1 LRHWIWSVLIACAAM
16 AALARD
22 AGAQQPAAERLPDAA
37 LVAQAERLPA
47 ADDAGDSD
55 DQATGSSTDDR
66 LRDLEL
72 RLEEQRAISEGM
84 RLDFER
90 RLATPPPP
98 PERPPYVVG
107 TVLGMVPIWNNGL
120 EFRSLNKDYYFHIG
134 GRTQL
139 DFVDLSSPN
148 PTDALINTQQRP
160 NDGLQQAVDM
170 RRGRLRAEGSMYEF
184 SEWCVEY
191 NFVNNAVVQ
200 APNTTAPQL
209 PNGNYPNNGTSIRT
223 LEAQVVNVP
232 SPTDLWWNFR
242 KLPILGNVTIGNQ
255 KEPFSLE
262 RLESSRYLDFMERN
276 YGQDAFISPNA
287 NGFAPGIQ
295 TWNNTPD
302 RRTTYALGVFKYVT
316 NAYVFD
322 VGTGEWEVAGR
333 MTRALIYDESSEGR
347 YLLHVG
353 IGATQRGCNDQ
364 QIRYFSRGMLW
375 NGPGSIIPLY
385 ADTNFM
391 NAHYQDIVVPEMMF
405 QYGSLFI
412 QSEFQANWTRG
423 ASTISGSYTN
433 PTLPVGAN
441 LGTLFFYSYY
451 VQVGYFLTGESKA
464 YDYQK
469 GLVGRI
475 IPYENAFATRTPKG
489 NIFGSGAWQV
499 LGRFQQLDLNSKEMT
514 GGRLTDFTFGLNWF
528 LNPNMKIQFNYDLMF
543 RDAGAAPNGGPAD
556 AGTHGIVNGLGMRYA
571 ADF

>member
-1 LRHWIWSVLIACAAM
+1 MTAYARWNCGWKSNGRSARECGWISSAAW
-16 AALARD
+16 
-22 AGAQQPAAERLPDAA
+22 
-37 LVAQAERLPA
+37 
-47 ADDAGDSD
+47 
-55 DQATGSSTDDR
+55 R
-66 LRDLEL
+66 LR
-72 RLEEQRAISEGM
+72 
-84 RLDFER
+84 
-90 RLATPPPP
+90 PPA

-107 TVLGMVPIWNNGL
+107 TMLGMVPIWNNGL

-148 PTDALINTQQRP
+148 PSDALVNTQQRP

-170 RRGRLRAEGSMYEF
+170 RRARLRAEGTMYEF

-200 APNTTAPQL
+200 APTTTAPQL

-242 KLPILGNVTIGNQ
+242 KLPILGNLTIGNQ

-262 RLESSRYLDFMERN
+262 RLQSSRYLDFMERN

-302 RRTTYALGVFKYVT
+302 KRTAYALGVFKYVS

-333 MTRALIYDESSEGR
+333 ITRALIYDEGSEGR
-347 YLLHVG
+347 FLLHVG
-353 IGATQRGCNDQ
+353 IGASQRACDAG

-391 NAHYQDIVVPEMMF
+391 NASYQDIVVPELMF
-405 QYGSLFI
+405 QYGSLFV

-423 ASTISGSYTN
+423 ASTISGTYTN
-433 PTLPVGAN
+433 PTLPVGTN
-441 LGTLFFYSYY
+441 LGSLFFYSYY

-475 IPYENAFATRTPKG
+475 IPYENAFVTRTPKG

-499 LGRFQQLDLNSKEMT
+499 LGRFQQLDLNDKQIT

-543 RDAGAAPNGGPAD
+543 RYAGAAPNGGPAA
-556 AGTHGIVNGLGMRYA
+556 AGTEGVVNGLGMRYA

>member
-1 LRHWIWSVLIACAAM
+1 MVC
-16 AALARD
+16 AALAALVPAREARPQEP
-22 AGAQQPAAERLPDAA
+22 AGSQRPDAA
-37 LVAQAERLPA
+37 LVAQADVERLPA
-47 ADDAGDSD
+47 ADSD
-55 DQATGSSTDDR
+55 DSSDGSSTEDR
-66 LRDLEL
+66 LRELEL

-90 RLATPPPP
+90 RLAAPPPA

-107 TVLGMVPIWNNGL
+107 TILGMVPIWNNGL

-148 PTDALINTQQRP
+148 PSDALTNTQQRP

-170 RRGRLRAEGSMYEF
+170 RRARLRAEGTMYEF
-184 SEWCVEY
+184 AEWCVEY

-262 RLESSRYLDFMERN
+262 RLQSSRYLDFMERN

-302 RRTTYALGVFKYVT
+302 NRTAYALGVFKYVT

-333 MTRALIYDESSEGR
+333 VTRALIYDESSEGR

-353 IGATQRGCNDQ
+353 IGAAQRGCNDQ

-405 QYGSLFI
+405 QWGSLFV

-423 ASTISGSYTN
+423 ASTVSGTYTN
-433 PTLPVGAN
+433 PTLPVGTN
-441 LGTLFFYSYY
+441 MGTLFFYSYY

-475 IPYENAFATRTPKG
+475 IPYENAFATHTSKG
-489 NIFGSGAWQV
+489 NIFGTGAWQV

-543 RDAGAAPNGGPAD
+543 RYAGAAPNGGPAA
-556 AGTHGIVNGLGMRYA
+556 AGTEGVVNGLGMRYA

>member
-1 LRHWIWSVLIACAAM
+1 MRHWIWSVLIACAAM

-556 AGTHGIVNGLGMRYA
+556 AGTHGIVNGLGM
-571 ADF
+571 